1 MIQIIITGKDKE
13 KVMGWFDNTEYQ
25 AIGRKLDKILFALAK
40 MEKADMATKDE
51 VKADLANI
59 IALATETRGVANT
72 AVLLI
77 KKLLDQI
84 NNAAAT
90 AADLDEFRASL
101 KTIMTETQAAEDDLK
116 AAVTTNQQP

>member
-13 KVMGWFDNTEYQ
+13 KVMGWFDSTEYQ
-25 AIGRKLDKILFALAK
+25 AIGRKLDKILIALAK
-40 MEKADMATKDE
+40 MEKTDMATKDE

-72 AVLLI
+72 AVVLI
-77 KKLLDQI
+77 KKLFDQI

-90 AADLDEFRASL
+90 AADLDEFRATL

-116 AAVTTNQQP
+116 AAVTTNQQA

>member
-1 MIQIIITGKDKE
+1 
-13 KVMGWFDNTEYQ
+13 MGWFDNTEYQ